1 VSTHLF
7 HDHRLTRAHLAEV
20 AAHGFDTIEL
30 FATRS
35 HFDYRDE
42 EAIAQFAGWLA
53 DLQLTLHSVHAPVM
67 EAMRKGHWVNPLST
81 ATADETRRAAAVAEI
96 EAAMALATRVPF
108 THLVVHLGVPPASAS
123 PGDNQPAA
131 ARRSVETIAARAAD
145 LGIRVALEVIPNAL
159 SHPEALVR
167 LIEEEIEEPNV
178 GICLDYGHAHLLGDV
193 GDAVETL
200 SGHITTTHV
209 HDNRGARD
217 EHLVPYAGG
226 IDWDWAMMETQKVG
240 YDGVLMF
247 EVGDDG
253 NPRGVLARAAAA
265 RRRLEETFLTF

>member
-1 VSTHLF
+1 
-7 HDHRLTRAHLAEV
+7 
-20 AAHGFDTIEL
+20 
-30 FATRS
+30 
-35 HFDYRDE
+35 
-42 EAIAQFAGWLA
+42 
-53 DLQLTLHSVHAPVM
+53 
-67 EAMRKGHWVNPLST
+67 VNPLST